1 MENLNAT
8 TTVTQPAWFPIALK
22 YGIITGLASGVL
34 SILLFISGAF
44 ETVWIGIVL
53 ALAISV
59 AGIVLAHR
67 EYKSAN
73 HGFMSYG
80 RGLVIGTVL
89 SVIAGL
95 ISGLISFA
103 YIQFVDPGVL
113 DRMKEM
119 QMAMMEKFG
128 MPEDKMEE
136 AVAKLDE
143 QFTPLKQL
151 TSGLSSG
158 LIGGFILSLIVTAI
172 TKRNKPEFE

>member
-1 MENLNAT
+1 MENINTSAT
-8 TTVTQPAWFPIALK
+8 MVQPAWFPIALK

-34 SILLFISGAF
+34 SVIMFVSGAF
-44 ETVWIGIVL
+44 ETVWISIVL
-53 ALAISV
+53 ALIISIG
-59 AGIVLAHR
+59 GIVMAHR
-67 EYKSAN
+67 EYKELN
-73 HGFMSYG
+73 GGYMNYG
-80 RGLVIGTVL
+80 KGLLIGTIL

-119 QMAMMEKFG
+119 QMTMMEKFG

-143 QFTPLKQL
+143 QFTPTKQL
-151 TSGLSSG
+151 TSGLTSG
-158 LIGGFILSLIVTAI
+158 LVGGLVLSLIVSAF
-172 TKRNKPEFE
+172 TKRNRPEFE

>member
-8 TTVTQPAWFPIALK
+8 ATINQPAWFSIALK
-22 YGIITGLASGVL
+22 YGILTGLASGVL
-34 SILLFISGAF
+34 SIIMFISGAF

-53 ALAISV
+53 ALVISV
-59 AGIVLAHR
+59 GGIVMAHKEFKR
-67 EYKSAN
+67 LNGGYMN
-73 HGFMSYG
+73 YG
-80 RGLVIGTVL
+80 KGLVIGTVL
-89 SVIAGL
+89 SLIAGL

-143 QFTPLKQL
+143 QFTPTKQL
-151 TSGLSSG
+151 TSGLTSG
-158 LIGGFILSLIVTAI
+158 LIGGFILSLIVTAV